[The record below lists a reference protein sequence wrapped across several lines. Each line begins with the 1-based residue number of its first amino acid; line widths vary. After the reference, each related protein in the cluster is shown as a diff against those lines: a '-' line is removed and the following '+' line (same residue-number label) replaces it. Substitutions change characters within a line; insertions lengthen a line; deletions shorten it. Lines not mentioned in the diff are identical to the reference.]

1 VFLFSNLCLF
11 VSICGFLNFLPMT
24 IISTPN
30 APAAIGPY
38 SQAIHAGPF
47 VFCSGQIP
55 IDPKTG
61 QLCSDDFEA
70 QTRQVLANVAAVLA
84 AAGLTP
90 KDVVKSTVFL
100 KDMADFPKLNPL
112 YEAAFAPHKPA
123 RSTVQVAKLPLDSR
137 VEIEVIAHKP

>member
-1 VFLFSNLCLF
+1 MN
-11 VSICGFLNFLPMT
+11 
-24 IISTPN
+24 IINAPK

-38 SQAIHAGPF
+38 SHAVHAGQF

-55 IDPKTG
+55 IDPATG
-61 QLCSDDFEA
+61 KLCSDDFEA
-70 QTRQVLANVAAVLA
+70 QAKQVLANVAAVLG
-84 AAGLTP
+84 AAGLTT

-123 RSTVQVAKLPLDSR
+123 RSTFQVAKLPLDSR
-137 VEIEVIAHKP
+137 VEIEVVAFKP